1 MYSVLWRPERLGRE
15 REREIPRSVGDFH
28 CDLPVEGEVKWEMV
42 KSGLPWRG
50 FLIVVWAAQ
59 FRAPISWCCD
69 LIFEETTKGRKN
81 GWVGGREGGLN
92 LPFSKSDPFPKIRT
106 QRKGLVEFGE
116 PSGCVCVKEEWFD

>member
-1 MYSVLWRPERLGRE
+1 MSGSFGNVCVQCSLAPRAPRERE

-59 FRAPISWCCD
+59 FRAPISWCSD

-81 GWVGGREGGLN
+81 GWEGGRAELAILQVGSV
-92 LPFSKSDPFPKIRT
+92 SKDPD
-106 QRKGLVEFGE
+106 
-116 PSGCVCVKEEWFD
+116 SA